1 MSRSGVQSSPL
12 APFVKHSGGGLTI
25 RPLFLWIDNT
35 SDNNRLENR
44 FKSERPDH
52 IYQTRL
58 QLNIIFGWGLFVAD
72 YVATE
77 IIWLL
82 SKLEPECSVKVTG
95 GGS

>member
-1 MSRSGVQSSPL
+1 
-12 APFVKHSGGGLTI
+12 
-25 RPLFLWIDNT
+25 LWIDNT

-77 IIWLL
+77 II
-82 SKLEPECSVKVTG
+82 
-95 GGS
+95 